1 MEKAKQ
7 ILRFFGNPGEV
18 AGSGSVIDEFGFVE
32 DLSSWEF
39 VIPSD
44 DDDDDACFLNDEVL
58 DGDESSAGMKQDDTV
73 LEFGLKQ
80 DRSCPIGSPSSGASM
95 ESPSPDQISVPLDV
109 AAVALVEY
117 GSGSAYGPDCGV
129 EEEDEEDDDYDLDD
143 ELGLYL
149 DSYSFGKQRTKK
161 VKKMTCP
168 RMKIQRR
175 LPYYYN
181 KPGATWKIR

>member
-7 ILRFFGNPGEV
+7 MLRFLGNSGEV

-44 DDDDDACFLNDEVL
+44 DDEEAYFFNDEVL
-58 DGDESSAGMKQDDTV
+58 DGDDYNPGMKQEDTV
-73 LEFGLKQ
+73 LEFGIKQ
-80 DRSCPIGSPSSGASM
+80 DRSCPVGSPSSGASM

-143 ELGLYL
+143 ELVPYW
-149 DSYSFGKQRTKK
+149 DSYTFGKQRTKK
-161 VKKMTCP
+161 LKKMTCP

-181 KPGATWKIR
+181 KPGAIWKIR